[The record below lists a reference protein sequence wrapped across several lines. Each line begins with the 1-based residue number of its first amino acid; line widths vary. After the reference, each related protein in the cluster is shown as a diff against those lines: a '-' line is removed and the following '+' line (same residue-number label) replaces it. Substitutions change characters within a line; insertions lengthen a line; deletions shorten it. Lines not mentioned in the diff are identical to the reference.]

1 VVVAGAVRGGRRI
14 WVMEIRD
21 LLIPLFVAIGGA
33 ALATPLVARTAR
45 ALAIVDQP
53 TERGVSTRTGM
64 PLAGGLAVAVGFA
77 AGFAAALQAVDATV
91 SRASLDG
98 LVIGATIMVVSGICD
113 DRWGMKA
120 WSKFSVQI
128 VAASVAIAHGYEISH
143 FTEPL
148 TSTTFFLPRWLV
160 WVVSVLWIVGI
171 TNAVNLV
178 DGLDGLA
185 SGVGA
190 IIGATLAVIAWQTGQ
205 PLGVCMGVAL
215 VGSLLGFL
223 PYNFWPARI
232 FLGDTGSLFIGYVL
246 ALMALDGY
254 RQLTLITFVV
264 PLLALAV
271 PIIDTFLSI
280 VRRIRKRA
288 PIFLADRLHMHHR
301 LLASEGSHRRAVLQF
316 YMLTAAFCLIALSF
330 TQLEGMTAA
339 IFLAAVIAL
348 TIRML
353 WNLDALSLEADESA
367 AGELPAGA
375 KKEER

>member
-1 VVVAGAVRGGRRI
+1 M
-14 WVMEIRD
+14 MEIRD
-21 LLIPLFVAIGGA
+21 FLIALSVAVGGA
-33 ALATPLVARTAR
+33 ALATPLVARSAR

-53 TERGVSTRTGM
+53 SERGVSTRTGV

-77 AGFAAALQAVDATV
+77 AGFAAALHEVNETV
-91 SRASLDG
+91 SRAQLDG
-98 LVIGATIMVVSGICD
+98 LVIGATIMVISGICD

-120 WSKFSVQI
+120 WSKFTVQI
-128 VAASVAIAHGYEISH
+128 AAASVAIAHGYEISH

-148 TSTTFFLPRWLV
+148 TSTTFLLPRWLV

-190 IIGATLAVIAWQTGQ
+190 IIGATLTVIAWQTGQ
-205 PLGVCMGVAL
+205 PLGVCIGVAL

-246 ALMALDGY
+246 ALVALDGY
-254 RQLTLITFVV
+254 RQLSLITFVV

-271 PIIDTFLSI
+271 PIIDTCLSI
-280 VRRIRKRA
+280 VRRVRRGT
-288 PIFLADRLHMHHR
+288 PIFRADRLHMHHR
-301 LLASEGSHRRAVLQF
+301 LLASEGSQRRAVLQF

-330 TQLEGMTAA
+330 TRLEGTTAA
-339 IFLAAVIAL
+339 LFLVAVIAL

-353 WNLDALSLEADESA
+353 WNLGAFSIEANEPT
-367 AGELPAGA
+367 AGDLPAGA
-375 KKEER
+375 KEEER